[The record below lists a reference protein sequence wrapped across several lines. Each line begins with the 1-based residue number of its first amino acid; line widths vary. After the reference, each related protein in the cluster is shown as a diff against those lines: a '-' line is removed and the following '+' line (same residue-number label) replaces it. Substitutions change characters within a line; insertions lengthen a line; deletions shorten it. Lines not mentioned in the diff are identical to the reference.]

1 MPLRPTIPALALA
14 ALAVAALPGHG
25 EITSENHAVLK
36 RALTE
41 NPGADKD
48 ANGSLSLEEYKVLQP
63 TRQKQTKK
71 EEPAPLLPVLPNGE
85 VIVADFEDNNYRN
98 RNGWKAIGIAFQ
110 RDLNTS
116 TRMMKRRVG
125 PYHGKYLLTTVTS
138 SDVDTGQLESSPF
151 KLELDYF
158 VVTMSGGNFP
168 QRVCVNLWVDDELV
182 RTATGT
188 NDDYFEEVAFDVRE
202 YRDRIAKV
210 EVRDDHRGLWG
221 HLNLDRMILKS
232 EAGDARVIRGRPGQI
247 VSPDGVAVTTNIRR
261 QGTLKVENGQLT
273 IGNNALTDE
282 VILTI
287 NPRQPLA
294 DVLPGAV
301 HLVDGEIWQAEVRNI
316 EGKLLSIRSK
326 FFGERKVPLARLASV
341 EFIAGEP
348 DDPREPGHLYR
359 SDGEPIPGKLVWVRN
374 KDIAIRCPL
383 GVIPIPRPVVQRFVL
398 VEPTPPPERNTC
410 EIGLMDGTLI
420 FGKSRFEG
428 SQLVVAHEILGEL
441 KLDWSS
447 VRYLRRNLAGLTWLD
462 TLKRTVVESIGP
474 ALPPPPPQLLDSTS
488 DHHLRSLRIMP
499 HTVVRM
505 RLPSGPHT
513 GATFRAQ
520 LATVPG
526 CRADLKVSILA
537 GSATVWKQTL
547 PAGSNPIPLS
557 VNLSNA
563 EELTIVVAFSGPLA
577 FPCGIDLR
585 DAHILTIS
593 NLGTEPLPKQP
604 N

>member
-1 MPLRPTIPALALA
+1 
-14 ALAVAALPGHG
+14 
-25 EITSENHAVLK
+25 
-36 RALTE
+36 
-41 NPGADKD
+41 
-48 ANGSLSLEEYKVLQP
+48 
-63 TRQKQTKK
+63 
-71 EEPAPLLPVLPNGE
+71 
-85 VIVADFEDNNYRN
+85 
-98 RNGWKAIGIAFQ
+98 
-110 RDLNTS
+110 
-116 TRMMKRRVG
+116 
-125 PYHGKYLLTTVTS
+125 
-138 SDVDTGQLESSPF
+138 
-151 KLELDYF
+151 
-158 VVTMSGGNFP
+158 
-168 QRVCVNLWVDDELV
+168 
-182 RTATGT
+182 
-188 NDDYFEEVAFDVRE
+188 
-202 YRDRIAKV
+202 
-210 EVRDDHRGLWG
+210 
-221 HLNLDRMILKS
+221 
-232 EAGDARVIRGRPGQI
+232 
-247 VSPDGVAVTTNIRR
+247 
-261 QGTLKVENGQLT
+261 
-273 IGNNALTDE
+273 
-282 VILTI
+282 
-287 NPRQPLA
+287 
-294 DVLPGAV
+294 
-301 HLVDGEIWQAEVRNI
+301 
-316 EGKLLSIRSK
+316 
-326 FFGERKVPLARLASV
+326 
-341 EFIAGEP
+341 
-348 DDPREPGHLYR
+348 
-359 SDGEPIPGKLVWVRN
+359 
-374 KDIAIRCPL
+374 
-383 GVIPIPRPVVQRFVL
+383 VIPIPRPVVQRFVL
-398 VEPTPPPERNTC
+398 VEPTPPPERNTG

-557 VNLSNA
+557 LNLSNA
-563 EELTIVVAFSGPLA
+563 EELTLVVAFSGPLA

-585 DAHILTIS
+585 DAHILTKS